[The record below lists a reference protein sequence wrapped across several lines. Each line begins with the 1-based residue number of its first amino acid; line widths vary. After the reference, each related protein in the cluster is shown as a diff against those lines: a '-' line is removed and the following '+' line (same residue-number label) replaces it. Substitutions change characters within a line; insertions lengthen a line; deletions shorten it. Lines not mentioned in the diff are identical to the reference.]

1 MGVLLSSLNL
11 FPIPYYVFI
20 SITLATYHCFYFD
33 NYFIYAFSTGTAVAA
48 FLIFLGYISF
58 FKKKDRSNSFLSKN
72 INYVIGTIT
81 GLVALISLFKLFFKD

>member
-1 MGVLLSSLNL
+1 
-11 FPIPYYVFI
+11 
-20 SITLATYHCFYFD
+20 LATYHYFYFD

-72 INYVIGTIT
+72 INYVIGSIT
-81 GLVALISLFKLFFKD
+81 GLVALFSLFKLFFKN